1 MTHTL
6 EMASLWRS
14 WRELRIPVRTVAMIP
29 SWTNISI
36 LTVLKRRHT
45 TITTIPTP
53 RAVRV
58 STNCSLLIL
67 FPLPRMSLLESK
79 RLAFPRT
86 IKGMLFLFSSISS
99 PLISPNLSKV
109 TLLNQTYSNQPST
122 KYRPSFSLSISFVVV
137 PWTSP
142 LSQRELLT
150 LLESYPTPLPSLSMN
165 PRKAMQ
171 WSLQSLLSRRPSSH
185 ERVLPTLLHFNNNSH
200 RFSPPYNQRIQDY
213 KRRSCPLNSFP
224 LPPLPLLK
232 LRLEAFLLLSIPL
245 LLNFRVHR
253 LQSMSPV
260 WWTIPYWTQYYVPR
274 PTSRIVLWRKH
285 PSLWHPRRKRAKTLR
300 WFFNISAWLLSLLRT
315 LVTCLKA

>member
-1 MTHTL
+1 MTHTR

-14 WRELRIPVRTVAMIP
+14 WRELRIPVRTVVMIP

-86 IKGMLFLFSSISS
+86 IKGMLFLFSLMSS

-150 LLESYPTPLPSLSMN
+150 LLESYLTPLPSLSMN

-171 WSLQSLLSRRPSSH
+171 WSLQSLSPDAQVHTRGPCQHFFTSTTIPIVPLPHTTKEFRTTKEDRVPWIYFLFLLFLCSSYASRHSS
-185 ERVLPTLLHFNNNSH
+185 
-200 RFSPPYNQRIQDY
+200 FSPFP
-213 KRRSCPLNSFP
+213 SC
-224 LPPLPLLK
+224 
-232 LRLEAFLLLSIPL
+232 
-245 LLNFRVHR
+245 
-253 LQSMSPV
+253 
-260 WWTIPYWTQYYVPR
+260 
-274 PTSRIVLWRKH
+274 
-285 PSLWHPRRKRAKTLR
+285 
-300 WFFNISAWLLSLLRT
+300 
-315 LVTCLKA
+315 